1 MSPGAVAHAVR
12 GGIGRRRGVQTIVIA
27 LVLVVSTASSVL
39 GLALVV
45 DSHATFDHAFS
56 AHRGAHLVA
65 GVDASRAA
73 PAQLAAT
80 AHLPQVTA
88 AAGPFAEANVAATDS
103 SPGAPVVPL
112 PPLTL
117 AGRATPGGSVDDIT
131 LQAGQWPRRTGQIVM
146 ESNTDGFVAG
156 IGDTVTVTNAPGKP
170 RLMVVGLATS
180 APRSADGW
188 VVPAEIPALRAPGT
202 PATAEML
209 YRFHSAG
216 TAAAVSADTAAVTRA
231 LPAGAVTGTQ
241 SYLNVRAAQK
251 NQVAVFSP
259 FVVAFAIIGLV
270 MSVLIVANVVSGAV
284 IAGYYRIG
292 ILKSIGFTP
301 GQVIAAYTG
310 QVAVPAVA
318 GCLGGVVL
326 GNLLSMPLLN
336 KTADVYGVGRL
347 GVPLWVNVTVP
358 LALCG
363 LVALAAVLPAL
374 RAGRLSA
381 TQALAAGRA
390 PRTGRGYLAHRVLGR
405 LPLPRPVT
413 IGLAS
418 PFARPARMAA
428 TLAAVLLGV
437 TAVTFAVGL
446 VTSLTRA
453 AADLNLTNTE
463 QVQVYYNGPGSAGLG
478 PGPSVLKSPGLAQPS
493 SVQPQ
498 RMIPAAL
505 GSLPGTAHYVLEE
518 DDQYVRV
525 SGLVQPIAV
534 TAFLGD
540 AGWTGYA
547 MSSGHWYTGP
557 DQVVVPKR
565 VLTTLHATVHD
576 TITIT
581 GAGGRAIPVRIVGEV
596 FDSHNDGLT
605 MVTDWRTLTA
615 ADPGLTPDLTA
626 QYDVG
631 LPGTDPAAYVRTLGA
646 KLGSNYGV
654 SINQDSG
661 AAIAI
666 ALAGTLTLLLSIAAG
681 LGVLN
686 TVVLHTRERVHDLGV
701 FKAVGMTPRQTVAM
715 VLCSVAGTGLLAGVF
730 AVPAGVVVHRYV
742 IPAMAG
748 AAGLDVPAGLQ
759 NVYGG
764 GELVALALAGLAIAL
779 AGALL
784 PAGWAAQSRT
794 ASALRAE

>member
-1 MSPGAVAHAVR
+1 MSPGAVARAVR

-39 GLALVV
+39 GLTLIV

-56 AHRGAHLVA
+56 AQHGAHVVA
-65 GVDASRAA
+65 TVDASRAT
-73 PAQLAAT
+73 PAALAAT
-80 AHLPQVTA
+80 ARLPQVSA
-88 AAGPFAEANVAATDS
+88 ASGPFAEANVSATDS
-103 SPGAPVVPL
+103 SPGLPVQSL

-117 AGRATPGGSVDDIT
+117 AGRATSGGPVDDVT
-131 LQAGQWPRRTGQIVM
+131 LENGHWPQRTGQIVV
-146 ESNTDGFVAG
+146 EANTDGFGVG
-156 IGDTVTVTNAPGKP
+156 IGDTITVTNAPGKP
-170 RLMVVGLATS
+170 RLRVVGLATS
-180 APRSADGW
+180 VSRSADGW

-216 TAAAVSADTAAVTRA
+216 SPAALSADTAAVTRA
-231 LPAGAVTGTQ
+231 LPAGAVTDTQ

-251 NQVAVFSP
+251 NEVAVYTP
-259 FVVAFAIIGLV
+259 FVVAFAIIGLI

-301 GQVIAAYTG
+301 GQVVAAYAG
-310 QVAVPAVA
+310 QVIVPAVA
-318 GCLGGVVL
+318 GCLGGVAL
-326 GNLLSMPLLN
+326 GNLLSASVLH
-336 KTADVYGVGRL
+336 KTADVYGVGQL
-347 GVPLWVNVTVP
+347 GVPLWVNVAVP
-358 LALCG
+358 LAMCG

-374 RAGRLSA
+374 RGGRLSA

-390 PRTGRGYLAHRVLGR
+390 PRTGRGYLAHRLLGR
-405 LPLPRPVT
+405 LALPRPVT

-428 TLAAVLLGV
+428 TLAAVVLGV

-446 VTSLTRA
+446 VTTLTRA
-453 AADLNLTNTE
+453 VADLNLTKTE
-463 QVQVYYNGPGSAGLG
+463 QVQVFYNGGG
-478 PGPSVLKSPGLAQPS
+478 PGPLGRGGQGQRSSTPPLHVIAAALSAQP
-493 SVQPQ
+493 
-498 RMIPAAL
+498 
-505 GSLPGTAHYVLEE
+505 GTKHYVLEV
-518 DDQYVRV
+518 DDQFVRV
-525 SGLVQPIAV
+525 SGLVQPIPV

-565 VLTTLHATVHD
+565 FLTTLHAKVGDTV
-576 TITIT
+576 TIT
-581 GAGGRAIPVRIVGEV
+581 GAGGRTIPVRIVGEV
-596 FDSHNDGLT
+596 FDQQHNGLT
-605 MVTDWRTLTA
+605 MLTDWRTLTA
-615 ADPGLTPDLTA
+615 ADPGLTPDSMNA

-631 LPGTDPAAYVRTLGA
+631 LRPGTDPTAYVRAIGPE
-646 KLGSNYGV
+646 LGSNYGV
-654 SINQDSG
+654 SINQDNG
-661 AAIAI
+661 AETAI

-686 TVVLHTRERVHDLGV
+686 TVVLHIRERVHDLGV
-701 FKAVGMTPRQTVAM
+701 LKAVGMTPRQTVAM
-715 VLCSVAGTGLLAGVF
+715 VLCSVAGIGLLAGVL

-748 AAGLDVPAGLQ
+748 AAGLGVPPSLQ
-759 NVYGG
+759 NVYGVA
-764 GELVALALAGLAIAL
+764 ELAALALAGLMIAL
-779 AGALL
+779 VGALL